1 MHLISRFFPQIA
13 SHLSIHEIV
22 DNADSHRQCS
32 VVHYILFLKKYEL
45 WNQPWIMSN
54 YPKHHQQR
62 RPGSGKSRPPAPPP
76 PPPPSR
82 TRPFPNNATPNG
94 RMCHESQG
102 ATPSSASQP
111 QSGVN
116 NRYSNGN
123 TYEVYQIHQPL
134 GIPYPVTSR
143 HGCVLHQFHEKM

>member
-1 MHLISRFFPQIA
+1 
-13 SHLSIHEIV
+13 
-22 DNADSHRQCS
+22 
-32 VVHYILFLKKYEL
+32 
-45 WNQPWIMSN
+45 MSN

-143 HGCVLHQFHEKM
+143 HGYVLHQLLSLSGTSFLMSNTELCLRFLKGTKKIQSGSCVNSKASRDNTIVTAITYIFKI